1 MFAAEAAWLENLL
14 RQWPPEQLSPL
25 LNVGSSTREFRETA
39 QPWADRNLFRPLR
52 QRGIE
57 LIHLDAREGD
67 GIDIRAD
74 ILSDADLPRIRA
86 RRPKA
91 ILCCNILEHVREP
104 QGLARRCIEIV
115 GPGGLIFVTV
125 PRSYPHH
132 RDPIDTMYR
141 PAPDDLAQLFH
152 PASMLK
158 GEIVDVGESYRGQVL
173 RRPWLLLRHASR
185 LPFPFIGF
193 GGWKRS
199 MAKLYWLAH
208 NYRITGAA
216 FEVPALA
223 QAAHLAPVVD
233 RGEHGA

>member
-1 MFAAEAAWLENLL
+1 MFEAEAAWLEKLL
-14 RQWPPEQLSPL
+14 RQWAPEQLSPL
-25 LNVGSSTREFRETA
+25 LNVGSSTREFRETT
-39 QPWADRNLFRPLR
+39 QPWTDRNLFRPLR

-57 LIHLDAREGD
+57 LIHLDSREGE

-86 RRPKA
+86 HRPKA

-104 QGLARRCIEIV
+104 KVLARRCMEIV

-141 PAPDDLAQLFH
+141 PAPDELADLFR
-152 PASMLK
+152 PATMLK

-173 RRPWLLLRHASR
+173 RRPWLMLRHVSR
-185 LPFPFIGF
+185 FPFPFIGF
-193 GGWKRS
+193 KGWKRS

-223 QAAHLAPVVD
+223 PAGQPAPVVD